1 MSQPDLES
9 VSMPSVITK
18 KPQWNIYSV
27 LMIIALI
34 SLLMACLFLLLEIQ
48 RYGFGSHKGALSA
61 GLTAPTAAQSIAY
74 YSV

>member
-18 KPQWNIYSV
+18 KPVWNIYSV
-27 LMIIALI
+27 LMIVALV

-61 GLTAPTAAQSIAY
+61 VMPAATQSIAS

>member
-18 KPQWNIYSV
+18 KPVWNIYSV
-27 LMIIALI
+27 LMIIALVAMI
-34 SLLMACLFLLLEIQ
+34 MACLFLTLEIY
-48 RYGFGSHKGALSA
+48 RYGGFGAYKGALSA
-61 GLTAPTAAQSIAY
+61 VTPVMQSTAY

>member
-18 KPQWNIYSV
+18 KPIWNVYSV
-27 LMIIALI
+27 MLIVALV
-34 SLLMACLFLLLEIQ
+34 SMLMACLFLALEIS

-61 GLTAPTAAQSIAY
+61 ITPSTAQATASY
-74 YSV
+74 YV

>member
-1 MSQPDLES
+1 
-9 VSMPSVITK
+9 MPSVITK
-18 KPQWNIYSV
+18 KPVWNIYSV

-61 GLTAPTAAQSIAY
+61 VAPSVTQTIAF
-74 YSV
+74 YSA